1 MNALWVESFG
11 RVWQV
16 VKKEVIQILRDRKF
30 LVLVLVTPVIQT
42 VIFGYVANVDVTD
55 ISTVVCDLDRT
66 IQSREL
72 VERFLQSGFFSAVGT
87 IDDPREADR
96 WLDGGKA
103 KMVLVVP
110 PGYSKEVTGRKTS
123 EIQVLVDATN
133 SNVAGIAG
141 SYASAIVA
149 AANVDMLLSRLQRI
163 GIRTQE
169 AILVEPEVWVWYN
182 PELKSVNFM
191 VPGMLCV
198 ILMTSTMNLT
208 GISMVREKER
218 GTAEQLSV
226 TPVRP
231 WELVLAKVLPF
242 VGIGFINMVFIL
254 FLGLFWFG
262 VPLAGSLGL
271 LFALSGVFIFTSLG
285 LGVLISTVAATQQQ
299 AMMTAQFFMVP
310 NMLLSG
316 FMFPIA
322 NMPAAVQ
329 YVTYFIP
336 LRYYVEIVRRIF
348 MKGAGLPELW
358 NQLLPLAVF
367 GVVAVGLA
375 SLRFRKVQ
383 K

>member
-1 MNALWVESFG
+1 MENRWAEAFG
-11 RVWQV
+11 RVRQV
-16 VKKEVIQILRDRKF
+16 VKKELIQILRDRKF
-30 LVLVLVTPVIQT
+30 LSLVLVMPVIQT
-42 VIFGYVANVDVTD
+42 VIFGYVANVDVND
-55 ISTVVCDLDRT
+55 IPTAVCDLDRSRA
-66 IQSREL
+66 SREL
-72 VERFLQSGFFSAVGT
+72 VDRFFQSGFFSPAGT
-87 IDDPREADR
+87 LDDPREADL

-103 KMVLVVP
+103 RVVLVIP
-110 PGYSKEVTGRKTS
+110 PGYSREITGKKTS
-123 EIQVLVDATN
+123 QVQVLTDATN

-141 SYASAIVA
+141 SYASTIVA
-149 AANVDMLLSRLQRI
+149 SANVELLLGRLQRI
-163 GIRTQE
+163 GIRTHE
-169 AILVEPEVWVWYN
+169 TVLVEPEVRVWYN

-191 VPGMLCV
+191 VPGLLCI
-198 ILMTSTMNLT
+198 ILLSSTMNLT

-226 TPVRP
+226 TPVRS

-242 VGIGFINMVFIL
+242 IGIGFINMVFVL
-254 FLGLFWFG
+254 FLGIFWFG

-285 LGVLISTVAATQQQ
+285 LGVLISTLAATQQQ
-299 AMMTAQFFMVP
+299 AMMIAQFFQIP

-322 NMPAAVQ
+322 NMPVAIQ
-329 YVTYFIP
+329 YVTYLVP

-358 NQLLPLAVF
+358 NQLLPLLVF
-367 GVVAVGLA
+367 GIVAVGLA